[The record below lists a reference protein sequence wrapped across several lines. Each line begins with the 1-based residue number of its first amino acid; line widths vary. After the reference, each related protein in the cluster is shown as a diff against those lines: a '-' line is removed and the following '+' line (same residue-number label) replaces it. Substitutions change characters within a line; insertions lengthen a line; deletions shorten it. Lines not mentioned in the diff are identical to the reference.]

1 MPTAQSQSWWTIVST
16 LLLVIAHGAADGA
29 ETTGSSRGLI
39 TCGGEAAQSASYR
52 APVNIIGQ
60 QMIATQ
66 AASISFLNT
75 IVLGP
80 AEATIVQTPEKSAV
94 GTGWLFYE

>member
-1 MPTAQSQSWWTIVST
+1 MPTAPFQSWWTIVSA

-29 ETTGSSRGLI
+29 ETTGSGRGLI

-60 QMIATQ
+60 QMIASQ
-66 AASISFLNT
+66 AASNSYHNA

-80 AEATIVQTPEKSAV
+80 AEAVVVQTPEKSSV